1 MRKARMLSTIL
12 SIVGIMMISIALV
25 VDNEQSYK
33 EANKIQFTEIDMAS
47 VASSASMIASK
58 VNETKEEVTPSV
70 NEVLPLQ
77 EVSMEVVP
85 ASVVVEPIVIRS
97 YDEMTLNELGTLLY
111 TLQLPLKYSEVYTYN
126 PGRLTKSRGVV
137 FFVGHRETYY
147 SQRVLPG
154 NGLRI
159 PGRHVADDGTVRDGE
174 GYICVA
180 ADPNYLPYGTL
191 LLTSLGPAKVYDSGC
206 AYGTIDIYT
215 DW

>member
-1 MRKARMLSTIL
+1 MRKARMVSTIL
-12 SIVGIMMISIALV
+12 SIVGIMMISIALI
-25 VDNEQSYK
+25 VDNEQSYN

-47 VASSASMIASK
+47 NTV
-58 VNETKEEVTPSV
+58 ETKEEKNSV
-70 NEVLPLQ
+70 VDNGLPLQ

-85 ASVVVEPIVIRS
+85 ASVVVEPIVYRG
-97 YDEMTLNELGTLLY
+97 YDEMTLNELSDLLY
-111 TLQLPLKYSEVYTYN
+111 TLQLPLKYSEVYTNNY
-126 PGRLTKSRGVV
+126 GRLTKSRGVV
-137 FFVGHRETYY
+137 YFNTHRETFY

-154 NGLRI
+154 NGLNI

-180 ADPNYLPYGTL
+180 SDYNYLPYGTI
-191 LLTSLGPAKVYDSGC
+191 LLTSLGPAKVYDCGC